1 MPGLTSR
8 FIEHLGPGE
17 PRASSEADVRLEEIL
32 AEEYGRVH
40 SSGSSTNS
48 SGKES
53 MDKERSEARKKKS
66 TWKKKIKI
74 PQFGDDSILLCYDMM
89 SDAFYE
95 QTTTTNSI
103 SQNPYMILAHIF

>member
-53 MDKERSEARKKKS
+53 MDKERSEARMKKS
-66 TWKKKIKI
+66 TWKKKIKV
-74 PQFGDDSILLCYDMM
+74 PQFGR
-89 SDAFYE
+89 
-95 QTTTTNSI
+95 
-103 SQNPYMILAHIF
+103 